1 MLDCSPTQH
10 RYTPASHG
18 EQPRQRPTRPR
29 TTIKV
34 TLTTAQRKNKDLPEV
49 PDSFSPPASR
59 EDRLSRCARTH
70 THSHTLGHTHT
81 HLLTHLLTNS
91 LSHIAEVCCPS
102 LRCSCWPIRGQE
114 GRTRSHA
121 ETLTRSSFITL
132 RLCHFFCLCLFS
144 VSDSDGLSAA
154 LRLCLFLVVFPSVFL
169 HIYRFVCMS

>member
-70 THSHTLGHTHT
+70 THSVTRTLTYSLT
-81 HLLTHLLTNS
+81 YSLTHSLT
-91 LSHIAEVCCPS
+91 S
-102 LRCSCWPIRGQE
+102 LRFVVRPCAAAAGQSE
-114 GRTRSHA
+114 ARKAARAHTPRHSRAAASSH
-121 ETLTRSSFITL
+121 
-132 RLCHFFCLCLFS
+132 
-144 VSDSDGLSAA
+144 
-154 LRLCLFLVVFPSVFL
+154 
-169 HIYRFVCMS
+169 